1 MNAKTLFDSIAY
13 FKGLC
18 EHNKL
23 AIAHDFFP
31 CQCSGINSLEE
42 VQQNLRRQTA
52 FLAVDDTNDGRT
64 VRRGGGFFKK
74 RTFTVFLF
82 MRYKHGDMAD
92 RQEKLNIC
100 RDLFRQ
106 IHSRML
112 RDEHDLE
119 NDMIYLNVNDVMSRE
134 MGGLFLTSCTGLYF
148 MTDVME
154 PIDISYDADEWL

>member
-13 FKGLC
+13 FRGLC

-23 AIAHDFFP
+23 AVANDFYP

-42 VQQNLRRQTA
+42 VQQTLRKQAA

-82 MRYKHGDMAD
+82 MRYKFGDMAD
-92 RQEKLNIC
+92 RQQKLNIC
-100 RDLFRQ
+100 RELFRQ

-112 RDEHDLE
+112 RDEADLQNE
-119 NDMIYLNVNDVMSRE
+119 MIYLNVNDVMSRE
-134 MGGLFLTSCTGLYF
+134 LGGFFLTGSTGLYF
-148 MTDVME
+148 MADVME
-154 PIDISYDADEWL
+154 PTDISYDANEWI